1 MEAKLA
7 GLIQT
12 YGYGLVGGV
21 LFFESMGVPLPGE
34 SLLIAAA
41 LYAATTGGLDIGWVV
56 LAAIVGAVLGDNAGY
71 LIGRGAGA
79 RVLARYGGR
88 VGLTEHRL
96 RLGRYLFAR
105 YGGVVV
111 FFGRFVAFLRTFAA
125 LMAGANRMPWG
136 RFLVW
141 NALGGIVWAG
151 GYGFGAY
158 LLGGRVHAVAGPV
171 GFALAAAAAAA
182 LGGAVL
188 FVRRHEARLQEEA
201 ERAIAAEDAARVGR
215 RPG

>member
-1 MEAKLA
+1 MEAKLV
-7 GLIQT
+7 GLLQQ

-41 LYAATTGGLDIGWVV
+41 LYAATTGGLDIGWIV
-56 LAAIVGAVLGDNAGY
+56 LAATAGAVLGDNAGY
-71 LIGRGAGA
+71 LIGRGVGA
-79 RVLARYGGR
+79 RVLARHGGR

-105 YGGVVV
+105 YGGAVV

-141 NALGGIVWAG
+141 NALGGAVWASG
-151 GYGFGAY
+151 FGFGAY
-158 LLGGRVHAVAGPV
+158 LLGERVHAVAGPV
-171 GFALAAAAAAA
+171 GFALAAVAAAA
-182 LGGAVL
+182 LGCAAL
-188 FVRRHEARLQEEA
+188 FVRRHEARLMQEA
-201 ERAIAAEDAARVGR
+201 ERAIAAEDAARTVPR
-215 RPG
+215 TR